1 MSLIIKNGRIMDPV
15 TGRNEMADILI
26 TDGRIE
32 KIGLPADISAERV
45 IDAGGMIVAPGLMDA
60 HVHFRDPGQTY
71 KEDIFSLI
79 HLKKKMPDKKLIFFL
94 LFVYAGIILLFF
106 LLKERIDLS
115 AIRRS
120 LLEKEGLNKDNFLFI
135 FSYIILC
142 NSFLEEAFFRGFLIE
157 VFKKEGLY
165 KAGSLYSAI
174 LFALYHIGIVASWFQ
189 PAVFL
194 LCIVGLSLAGLFL
207 EWICERNDTL
217 LASYA
222 VHAFANLAINTIGT
236 FMMFM

>member
-1 MSLIIKNGRIMDPV
+1 MKHKRLLSAVLLSITAVVFLSFI
-15 TGRNEMADILI
+15 ESILKPSYLVKSI
-26 TDGRIE
+26 L
-32 KIGLPADISAERV
+32 KILCF
-45 IDAGGMIVAPGLMDA
+45 AGSVFFYSFA
-60 HVHFRDPGQTY
+60 Y

-165 KAGSLYSAI
+165 KAGSMYSAI
-174 LFALYHIGIVASWFQ
+174 LFALYHIGIVANWFQ
-189 PAVFL
+189 PLVFL